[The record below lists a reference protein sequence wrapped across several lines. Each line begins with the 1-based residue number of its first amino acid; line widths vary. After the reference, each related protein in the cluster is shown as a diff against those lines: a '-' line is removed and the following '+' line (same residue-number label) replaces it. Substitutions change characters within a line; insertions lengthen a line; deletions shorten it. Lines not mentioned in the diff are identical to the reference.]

1 MLATQWKHLDVIV
14 ERIDQLAQRAD
25 AAAAAGDLNFA
36 AYLKEQGRLAE
47 QDRQRTVDRLSG
59 QVCQTV

>member
-1 MLATQWKHLDVIV
+1 MLTTEWKHLDMIV
-14 ERIDQLAQRAD
+14 ERIDQLTQRAD

-36 AYLKEQGRLAE
+36 AYLKAQGRLAE
-47 QDRQRTVDRLSG
+47 QDRQRTVARLSG